1 MAGRIYSARG
11 PCRRACALASV
22 AIALAIS
29 LPARRVLADDAGA
42 LASPSLTARARKART
57 LTFGFFNDILSLP
70 SSDLRDDDGFTGGVR
85 IAVEDPDG
93 GRGLRRVGLAMQIVT
108 ERGGLERV
116 DDARLYA
123 SWQRF
128 LGGSPADGL
137 TLGWMFGVRA
147 VGDLGGSSVQ
157 DWSHRTIFSGRHLDG
172 PVVNRL
178 QDHYATGHD
187 VLGEVGGLVKMVH
200 PLVGPGSLRV
210 GVEGGLGL
218 GTGYFGELHP
228 FAAIAFATGR
238 VDVEFR
244 LAAGIYGT
252 NVRPLTMPGGYD
264 TGFLE
269 SQPSLHVSMLGPRWF
284 PTTLSFDL
292 EWNQGNSG
300 QQVGGLTLGTRF

>member
-1 MAGRIYSARG
+1 MASRLSRSRGR
-11 PCRRACALASV
+11 CRRACSLASV
-22 AIALAIS
+22 AIALAIA

-42 LASPSLTARARKART
+42 LARPSLTTRARNART
-57 LTFGFFNDILSLP
+57 LTLGFFNDMLSLP
-70 SSDLRDDDGFTGGVR
+70 SSHLRDDDGFTGGMR
-85 IAVEDPDG
+85 IAAEAPDG
-93 GRGLRRVGLAMQIVT
+93 DRGLRRVGLAMQMVT

-116 DDARLYA
+116 DDARLYT

-128 LGGSPADGL
+128 LGDSPADGL
-137 TLGWMFGVRA
+137 TLGWMVGMRV

-157 DWSHRTIFSGRHLDG
+157 DWSHRTMFSGRHLG
-172 PVVNRL
+172 GLAVNRL
-178 QDHYATGHD
+178 QDHYAGGHD
-187 VLGEVGGLVKMVH
+187 VLGDVGGLIEMVH
-200 PLVGPGSLRV
+200 PLVGPWSLRV

-228 FAAIAFATGR
+228 FTAIAFATRR
-238 VDVEFR
+238 VDVELR

-252 NVRPLTMPGGYD
+252 NVRPLTMRGGYD
-264 TGFLE
+264 TGSLE
-269 SQPSLHVSMLGPRWF
+269 SQPSLHVAMLGPRWF